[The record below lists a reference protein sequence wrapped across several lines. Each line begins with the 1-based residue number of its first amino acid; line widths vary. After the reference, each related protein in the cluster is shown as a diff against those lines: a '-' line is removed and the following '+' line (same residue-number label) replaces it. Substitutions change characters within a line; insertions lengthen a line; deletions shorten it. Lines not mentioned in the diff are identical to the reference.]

1 MTLRTPTLTALRRTC
16 GEADPEGL
24 VRLLF
29 VRDRGRVALVQTA
42 HETADNADQFLV
54 RYLADMIRDVAA
66 PGVVLTIWRAA
77 GRASTSDRQILTLL
91 TRELSSSGIAL
102 LDVVALGPERAWS
115 TRRGRALSP
124 PRRRPR
130 RQSAARRSA
139 SPAAAR

>member
-1 MTLRTPTLTALRRTC
+1 MLSTSAGNRWRSDGSASRLGLVTLRTPTLTALRRTC

-66 PGVVLTIWRAA
+66 PGVVLTIWRCWAPRTGISGSCPSLMLKNSKA
-77 GRASTSDRQILTLL
+77 TAPTV
-91 TRELSSSGIAL
+91 SSSQYSS
-102 LDVVALGPERAWS
+102 R
-115 TRRGRALSP
+115 
-124 PRRRPR
+124 
-130 RQSAARRSA
+130 AARA
-139 SPAAAR
+139 